1 MKYTLKKSVTL
12 IVSLLITSVLTF
24 TAFQIIPGDSAL
36 NALGM
41 DATEEQ
47 LERYREEMGLNKS
60 LPVRY
65 INWLKGALKG
75 DFGYSTQYQMQ
86 MKAGTLIKER
96 LIVTIWLAV
105 MSFLLIVVISIPLGI
120 FSAGKK
126 NGILD
131 SFITLITQ
139 FFMSVPPFFLG
150 MLITLIFGI
159 ILKWFTPGSY
169 INPGENFGQ
178 FLRFMIFPAIAVAVP
193 KIAMTVKFLRSS
205 LLREME
211 LDYVRTAKSKGMTKA
226 RILIRHI
233 LKNALI
239 PVITFLAMMLADIL
253 AGAILVE
260 QVFNLPGLGRL
271 LVSSIANRDYAVVQ
285 AIVLYIVTVVIIINF
300 LVDLIYQWID
310 PRVKRD

>member
-271 LVSSIANRDYAVVQ
+271 LVSSISNRDYAVVQ
-285 AIVLYIVTVVIIINF
+285 AIILYIVSVVIIINF
-300 LVDLIYQWID
+300 IVDLIYQWID